1 MFDKRCLQYTR
12 SLSKV
17 FRTTRVKAYPLIDSN
32 AHPVICP
39 ITERMDRESWT
50 RLEKRDPRL
59 SDEKTVEPGTAT
71 PSKESRDLTSKTKR
85 YGSIV

>member
-1 MFDKRCLQYTR
+1 
-12 SLSKV
+12 
-17 FRTTRVKAYPLIDSN
+17 
-32 AHPVICP
+32 
-39 ITERMDRESWT
+39 MDRESWT
-50 RLEKRDPRL
+50 RLVRDPRL